1 MVRKPPR
8 ATALAILLIASPL
21 ALAACGKPP
30 GAQQDIDRL
39 DRELAAGNA
48 ADPMLATALD
58 DQIMVDPALA
68 QSSNV
73 NAIRPPDRPASGA
86 MPADDIAAKA
96 LPGDT
101 ARVHRAPAAGGACPA
116 CAAKKGA
123 LTLGE
128 LARRQ
133 RNPSVSGCAPR
144 LGYSAAWATRLP
156 AALPLYPDA
165 RVIEA
170 AGADADGCRLRVVS
184 FASAAPVDRVIDWYD
199 ARATAAGYSA
209 AHEADADGDVLGGT
223 KGDAAYVVYV
233 APRRG
238 GGSSVDLI
246 ANAGR

>member
-1 MVRKPPR
+1 MVRQPPR
-8 ATALAILLIASPL
+8 ATASIAIPL
-21 ALAACGKPP
+21 ALAVAACGKPP
-30 GAQQDIDRL
+30 AAQQEIDRL

-48 ADPMLATALD
+48 VDPVLATALD
-58 DQIMVDPALA
+58 DQIMVDPSLA

-86 MPADDIAAKA
+86 MPADDVAARA
-96 LPGDT
+96 LHGET
-101 ARVHRAPAAGGACPA
+101 ATLRPAPAAGGACPA
-116 CAAKKGA
+116 CAAKRGA

-133 RNPSVSGCAPR
+133 RDPGVSGCAPR

-184 FASAAPVDRVIDWYD
+184 FASAAPVDRLIDWYNG
-199 ARATAAGYSA
+199 RATAAGYTA

-223 KGDAAYVVYV
+223 KDDAAYVVYV